1 MGKWSISSEK
11 RFWKVIENAIAIELQ
26 CEPKLKSYVR
36 QYVKEKH
43 AFLSSEPTR
52 KGWIMFNETDT
63 GHDCVPV
70 QYIQARKL
78 STFQSVDRLPRDV
91 NVVPHDVTRLCVRGV
106 FTTQSS
112 RKEGLVSKKVF
123 LEKEKEEELFLHL
136 AIFIV
141 SDAFANG
148 DSAEKQ
154 LIDAWQKDGIQIDDL
169 VNRTRVQA
177 LKRSVTK
184 LVNLAIDELQR
195 EVTKSAI
202 EYVAKESAKSLGK
215 KLMMKPLR
223 EDSQGHV
230 LDAIAIADRKARV
243 PLYNMENEGEYD
255 DRPEAKRNN
264 AGRRAV
270 FYVGSGEEMSIVA
283 VALNEAGDCIDSVYL
298 PEMSARYRTE
308 MKDQIEQFISVH
320 LPKICLVSLVVRR

>member
-1 MGKWSISSEK
+1 M
-11 RFWKVIENAIAIELQ
+11 
-26 CEPKLKSYVR
+26 
-36 QYVKEKH
+36 
-43 AFLSSEPTR
+43 
-52 KGWIMFNETDT
+52 
-63 GHDCVPV
+63 PV

-78 STFQSVDRLPRDV
+78 LTFQSVDRLPRDV
-91 NVVPHDVTRLCVRGV
+91 NVVPHDVTRLCGYEAYLLLNRAV
-106 FTTQSS
+106 
-112 RKEGLVSKKVF
+112 KEGLVSKKVF

-184 LVNLAIDELQR
+184 LVKLAIDEFQR

-230 LDAIAIADRKARV
+230 LDAIAIADRKARFS
-243 PLYNMENEGEYD
+243 LQHG
-255 DRPEAKRNN
+255 KRR
-264 AGRRAV
+264 GIR
-270 FYVGSGEEMSIVA
+270 
-283 VALNEAGDCIDSVYL
+283 
-298 PEMSARYRTE
+298 
-308 MKDQIEQFISVH
+308 
-320 LPKICLVSLVVRR
+320 